1 MEHLVLD
8 IKNIK
13 DSFQRMGKYIRDKS
27 IDSNPNNIKDL
38 EGISKVVWKFL
49 SFIHDSH
56 WDSLY
61 INNTNTTFRNKVS
74 FKFTP
79 WVPKNSNVNNKD
91 KDMVKPTFI
100 SSIPPP
106 ILTKSQKEVNK
117 LLKYFKKN
125 TNLQQKKS
133 CANTTSLTKPS
144 SSPTPKN
151 LIKKMLK
158 IKETF
163 LNLLNKKIKQVQKVI
178 NSSNNKSKL
187 RITMTTKSPLR
198 KQVIIPINN
207 NITKKFIKDSS
218 SHIVN
223 INWALK
229 AIKSSTIANFIQV
242 EDKSIIIMTNNIS
255 SGSDLQEIEKYVKS
269 SLSSNADKVLLAQ
282 LPQSKLYLKI
292 VGIPFNSEKTNS
304 CISLDEIKNVLKNN
318 YLFNNIVLAF
328 KPHVIK
334 ISPKSDMAIVWIDTW
349 DTQNRSNAKKVINC
363 WFNISS
369 YITTVCSANM
379 NPRVPQCKNC

>member
-1 MEHLVLD
+1 
-8 IKNIK
+8 
-13 DSFQRMGKYIRDKS
+13 
-27 IDSNPNNIKDL
+27 
-38 EGISKVVWKFL
+38 
-49 SFIHDSH
+49 
-56 WDSLY
+56 
-61 INNTNTTFRNKVS
+61 
-74 FKFTP
+74 
-79 WVPKNSNVNNKD
+79 
-91 KDMVKPTFI
+91 
-100 SSIPPP
+100 
-106 ILTKSQKEVNK
+106 
-117 LLKYFKKN
+117 
-125 TNLQQKKS
+125 
-133 CANTTSLTKPS
+133 
-144 SSPTPKN
+144 
-151 LIKKMLK
+151 
-158 IKETF
+158 
-163 LNLLNKKIKQVQKVI
+163 
-178 NSSNNKSKL
+178 
-187 RITMTTKSPLR
+187 MTTKSPLR

-229 AIKSSTIANFIQV
+229 ALKSSTIANFIQV

-349 DTQNRSNAKKVINC
+349 DTQNRSNAKKVINR